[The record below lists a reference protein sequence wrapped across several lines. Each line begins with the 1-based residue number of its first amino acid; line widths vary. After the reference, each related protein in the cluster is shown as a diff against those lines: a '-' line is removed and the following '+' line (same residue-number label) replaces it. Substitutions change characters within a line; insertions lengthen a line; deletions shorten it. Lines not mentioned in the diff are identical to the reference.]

1 MRSTRTGFVLFGVV
15 ALAATLAAAPA
26 SAISL
31 DVTITNATPGQVFSA
46 PVLAT
51 HSSGFDLFEV
61 GEAISPELA
70 DLAKDGVSD
79 GLVGVLMADPNV
91 LDVAVGGGNIP
102 PGESMT
108 LTIDAD
114 AGHRFVSFASMLVTT
129 NDAFVALDGLLL
141 DSTMSKV
148 SAIAYDAGA
157 EDNSENCAHIPG
169 PPCNNP
175 MVDNGTGEGFV
186 AVHAG
191 IHGLLDLAPARDDW
205 RNPVAVI
212 TFSVSP

>member
-1 MRSTRTGFVLFGVV
+1 MKPTRAGLVSIVAV
-15 ALAATLAAAPA
+15 ALAASLTAAPA
-26 SAISL
+26 SAISI

-46 PVLAT
+46 PVLAS
-51 HSSGFDLFEV
+51 HNSGFDLFEV
-61 GEAISPELA
+61 GEAAMPELA
-70 DLAKDGVSD
+70 DLAKDGVTD
-79 GLVGVLMADPNV
+79 PLVGVLMADPNV

-102 PGESMT
+102 PGGSMT
-108 LTIDAD
+108 LTIQAD
-114 AGHRFVSFASMLVTT
+114 AGHRYLSLASMLVTT

-141 DSTMSKV
+141 DSSMSKV

-157 EDNSENCAHIPG
+157 EDNSENCNHIPG
-169 PPCNNP
+169 PPCNHP

-191 IHGLLDLAPARDDW
+191 VHGILDLAPARDDW

-212 TFSVSP
+212 TFKVSP